1 MQYRNIE
8 LFCNLLLEFF
18 LVDVKKSQNRQNL
31 QKYLLLK
38 FDQSFL
44 KN

>member
-18 LVDVKKSQNRQNL
+18 LNQCKMLQNRQNL
-31 QKYLLLK
+31 EKIFLLK
-38 FDQSFL
+38 FDLAKFF
-44 KN
+44 